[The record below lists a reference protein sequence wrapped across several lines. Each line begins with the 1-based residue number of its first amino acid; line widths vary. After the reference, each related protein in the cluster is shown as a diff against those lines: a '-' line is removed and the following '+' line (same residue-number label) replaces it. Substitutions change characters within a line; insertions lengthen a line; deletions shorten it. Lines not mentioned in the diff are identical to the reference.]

1 MKKIIRIF
9 MIAALAGVLAVGC
22 SNMIEQLKVSDQPE
36 TLDFT
41 LDFNLADDVGVS
53 RDTAQ

>member
-22 SNMIEQLKVSDQPE
+22 SNMIEQLKVSD
-36 TLDFT
+36 TMDLI
-41 LDFNLADDVGVS
+41 LDFNLADGEGVA
-53 RDTAQ
+53 RNTAQ